1 MEFRVELRFAGS
13 GTTTVDYRTEDG
25 TARAGADYTTTS
37 GTLTFSP
44 GTTSQTV
51 QVAIKD
57 DSVEDDGETFSF
69 ILENPTGGAEVHASR
84 GRATGTI
91 SNTDRDPLAASFPSS
106 RYASASHTGAGD
118 RPQVIVA
125 FSEAVAAFT
134 KDTPSVSVTGGTV
147 STVQV
152 HTEDGL
158 EHAHIF
164 FLDPNGNDDVT
175 FTLVANEACDA
186 GGICTAAGT
195 RLSEVPRARTI
206 PGPGDTDAP
215 PLSELSVNDVT
226 AAEGDGALAFIVRL
240 DPAATET
247 VTVDYATADGSAR
260 AGADYTATS
269 GTLRFSPGQT
279 SKTVAVTIDDDA
291 IEETDET
298 LTLTLSNAP
307 RAEIKD
313 TTATG
318 TIEDDDERPRRRS
331 RR

>member
-1 MEFRVELRFAGS
+1 MV
-13 GTTTVDYRTEDG
+13 
-25 TARAGADYTTTS
+25 
-37 GTLTFSP
+37 
-44 GTTSQTV
+44 
-51 QVAIKD
+51 
-57 DSVEDDGETFSF
+57 
-69 ILENPTGGAEVHASR
+69 
-84 GRATGTI
+84 
-91 SNTDRDPLAASFPSS
+91 
-106 RYASASHTGAGD
+106 
-118 RPQVIVA
+118 
-125 FSEAVAAFT
+125 FSETVAAFT
-134 KDTPSVSVTGGTV
+134 KETPSVSVTGGAI
-147 STVQV
+147 SAAQG

-164 FLDPNGNDDVT
+164 LDPNGNGDLT
-175 FTLVANEACDA
+175 FTLVANEPCDA

-240 DPAATET
+240 DPATTET
-247 VTVDYATADGSAR
+247 VTVETNATADGSAR

-269 GTLRFSPGQT
+269 GTLRFAPGQT
-279 SKTVAVTIDDDA
+279 SKTVSVAIDDDV

-298 LTLTLSNAP
+298 LTLTLSNTP

-318 TIEDDDERPRRRS
+318 TIEDDDEETEEPVETVTTPPTASISGGSGKEGDDASIRFTVTLDETASAPVTMDYATSEEPRPRASTTRRRAARSASAPGPPRRPSPS
-331 RR
+331 RSPTIRRTRATRPSPSRCRTRQGPTWAPARLPGRSGIGGW